1 MTKPTACLRVTWR
14 RSRESSRQSIGL
26 KNDHWDCCRRSKSCH
41 RQRWTV
47 ALALLCRHEVFQT
60 DDNRQCGRNGTAHM
74 VNFERAFA
82 GSSEYCAESEW
93 SDRSSQTRPRYE
105 RDSVSNLVFK

>member
-74 VNFERAFA
+74 VNFE
-82 GSSEYCAESEW
+82 GPLP
-93 SDRSSQTRPRYE
+93 DRQNIVLSRNGQIEVPKTVRVMKE
-105 RDSVSNLVFK
+105 I